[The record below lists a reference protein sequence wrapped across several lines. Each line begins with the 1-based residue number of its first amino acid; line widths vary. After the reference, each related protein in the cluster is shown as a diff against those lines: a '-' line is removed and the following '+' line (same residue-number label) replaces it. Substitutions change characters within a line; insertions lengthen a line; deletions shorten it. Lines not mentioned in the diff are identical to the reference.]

1 MGLFRMMESVKEAL
15 NSAKVHM
22 AIIPGGCTKHIQAPN
37 VSWNKPFKAYI
48 TEKYGQWLAAGLHE
62 FTETGNIKAAPRRKI
77 VQWILESWSHRSK
90 EMISKSVKVCALNL
104 PTDGSADDQ
113 IHCFKEGTTCE
124 AGAEKLK
131 TQLAIVA
138 SEELDDTNPFSLI
151 NQVDMEAAAHPFH
164 LLDDDEESEEELDI
178 M

>member
-1 MGLFRMMESVKEAL
+1 M
-15 NSAKVHM
+15 
-22 AIIPGGCTKHIQAPN
+22 
-37 VSWNKPFKAYI
+37 
-48 TEKYGQWLAAGLHE
+48 GLHE
-62 FTETGNIKAAPRRKI
+62 FTEAGNIKPAPQRKI
-77 VQWILESWSHRSK
+77 VQWILESWLHLSK
-90 EMISKSVKVCALNL
+90 KKISKSFRVCALNL

-151 NQVDMEAAAHPFH
+151 NQEDMEAAAQPFH
-164 LLDDDEESEEELDI
+164 LLDGDEESDKELDI